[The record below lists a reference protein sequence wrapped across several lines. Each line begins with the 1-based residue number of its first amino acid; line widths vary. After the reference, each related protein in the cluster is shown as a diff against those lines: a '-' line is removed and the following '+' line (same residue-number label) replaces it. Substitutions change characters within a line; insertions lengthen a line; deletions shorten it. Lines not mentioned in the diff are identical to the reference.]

1 MKNGELRSVIVK
13 VWSHL
18 NMSRALFFAILFCQ
32 KRIIRGLR
40 LMILDYDVVI
50 IEAGAA
56 GLMCG
61 RGRQTWEV
69 CDHARSCQKISVA
82 KPSILEIGLKAT

>member
-1 MKNGELRSVIVK
+1 
-13 VWSHL
+13 
-18 NMSRALFFAILFCQ
+18 
-32 KRIIRGLR
+32 
-40 LMILDYDVVI
+40 MILDYDVVI